1 MFSKAI
7 AECNFSLEWIKT
19 KQNMLTMLKMV
30 KESHEEFVQ
39 DTSITSSKP
48 LEKTKDEL
56 NLKGN

>member
-39 DTSITSSKP
+39 DTPITSRKP

>member
-7 AECNFSLEWIKT
+7 AECNFLLEWIKT

-39 DTSITSSKP
+39 DTPITSSKP